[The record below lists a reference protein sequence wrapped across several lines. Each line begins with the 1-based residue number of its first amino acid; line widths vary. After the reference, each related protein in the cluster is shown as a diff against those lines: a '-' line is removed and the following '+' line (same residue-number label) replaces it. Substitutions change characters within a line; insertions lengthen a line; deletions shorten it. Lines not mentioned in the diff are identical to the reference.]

1 MAENSQT
8 ETLFELRSIVSDLSP
23 GGKSRSVLLTG
34 QPNEVILKKEDV
46 AQKLVERNR
55 DYLWIEVDG
64 QTAKSPEE
72 WLANFA
78 RNMRGGNGISE
89 VDMRDFARKIG
100 GTLTPFASSQG
111 EKGSINKSEQDDAS
125 ILSKVLDLFEDAF
138 GAQDNSHKPITPVLC
153 LLNLSKFSD
162 PMLAWISGS
171 LNQGLRDSEIFSNAR
186 FLFTDTT
193 YSERVKN
200 FFDRFGFDK
209 VRQITVPDPV
219 DRPETKNEQAHSTLP
234 QPQTKGL
241 KKNMKSDTLT
251 NNPFGM
257 SNKNRSG
264 IVADDISTY
273 PSKEQKY
280 LSLACLPSRINR
292 YTLEFFCDS
301 TASAYCYNW
310 LLRQPD
316 LAKQTEDGFL
326 VLNEDIRN
334 QARAFLKEK
343 DPTAESKEVLA
354 SVLDTFMALFP
365 SPESHWIPIN
375 LQMFASFSEDL
386 CKDLFNSVDYEE
398 ILDFLNVHADQF
410 INENNF
416 YCLQEETK
424 LVTRRLMELAELSPM
439 DGLREMAEEKW
450 NSDQNVIE
458 ERKAKIGSKKLSL
471 EQEIDDIKGQ
481 ITHFDEM
488 RNQIDGQFQNSKNSK
503 TRKVYTFSMALPLL
517 VLGLGTVGASLFSD
531 SMGTYHAACGLF
543 LTFVGFFWPN
553 VEIQKPDLQ
562 TVGGKPKLA
571 AETQQRSLNHRISG
585 LVNRASSLKGSLSE
599 LDSELENLELG
610 AQTPYLS

>member
-1 MAENSQT
+1 
-8 ETLFELRSIVSDLSP
+8 
-23 GGKSRSVLLTG
+23 
-34 QPNEVILKKEDV
+34 
-46 AQKLVERNR
+46 
-55 DYLWIEVDG
+55 
-64 QTAKSPEE
+64 
-72 WLANFA
+72 
-78 RNMRGGNGISE
+78 
-89 VDMRDFARKIG
+89 
-100 GTLTPFASSQG
+100 
-111 EKGSINKSEQDDAS
+111 
-125 ILSKVLDLFEDAF
+125 
-138 GAQDNSHKPITPVLC
+138 
-153 LLNLSKFSD
+153 
-162 PMLAWISGS
+162 
-171 LNQGLRDSEIFSNAR
+171 
-186 FLFTDTT
+186 
-193 YSERVKN
+193 
-200 FFDRFGFDK
+200 
-209 VRQITVPDPV
+209 
-219 DRPETKNEQAHSTLP
+219 
-234 QPQTKGL
+234 
-241 KKNMKSDTLT
+241 
-251 NNPFGM
+251 M

-398 ILDFLNVHADQF
+398 ILDFLNVHAEQF

-458 ERKAKIGSKKLSL
+458 ERKSKIGSKKLSL